1 MNSILCLFNVVDIL
15 KSTLLLLHGFNSA
28 PGAKKEAIAQWLQSK
43 YLDHTISL
51 IAPELPI
58 SPTKAIGDIEDIIKL
73 AQGKVYVIGTSLGGF
88 YANYIR
94 AIYPDSKCVVHAI
107 NPSWQPSKTLQ
118 RVANKEVTNYKTGA
132 VSFFSESYIA
142 DLAEME
148 TEVIKGLK
156 NYTGNAYYLHIG
168 TQDELLAFDGLFEF
182 LKKHNISHQKYEYPT
197 NHRFE
202 MMPEML
208 KVFGYTI
215 LLKF

>member
-1 MNSILCLFNVVDIL
+1 M

-43 YLDHTISL
+43 HLDHSFGL

-58 SPTKAIGDIEDIIKL
+58 SPTKAISDIEDIIKL
-73 AQGKVYVIGTSLGGF
+73 VQGKVYVIGTSLGGF

-94 AIYPDSKCVVHAI
+94 AKNPDSKCAVHAI
-107 NPSWQPSKTLQ
+107 NPSWEPSKTLL
-118 RVANKEVTNYKTGA
+118 RVANTKVTNYKTGA
-132 VSFFSESYIA
+132 ISFFSESYIT

-148 TEVIKGLK
+148 NEIQKGLK
-156 NYTGNAYYLHIG
+156 NYTGTAYYLHIG
-168 TQDELLAFDGLFEF
+168 IQDELLAFDGLFEF
-182 LKKHNISHQKYEYPT
+182 LKQHNISHQKYEYPT

-208 KVFGYTI
+208 EVLEEK
-215 LLKF
+215 LLEAKEQ